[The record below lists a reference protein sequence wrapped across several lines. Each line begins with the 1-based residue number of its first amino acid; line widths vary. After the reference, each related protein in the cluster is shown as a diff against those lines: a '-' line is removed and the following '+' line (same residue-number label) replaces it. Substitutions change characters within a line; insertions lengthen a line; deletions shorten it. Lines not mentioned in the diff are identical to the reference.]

1 VLGWWKIKYLYHI
14 KFSVLKDLD
23 PAESISSD
31 WTVTS
36 MSDEVLKHAADF
48 PQELKTVT
56 EEDVRLLDK
65 CLAISLLSLH
75 LEIILQFCVLNGDCL
90 ATRYCHSMA
99 TWWPYVFASVFYYY
113 FLNDFCQPNYLN
125 FHWTDFHLVFTSSYT
140 GCRWTIWV
148 SIFDPSRDVAIATS
162 FCFLQ
167 FRFHAVT
174 PKRNEIGV

>member
-1 VLGWWKIKYLYHI
+1 
-14 KFSVLKDLD
+14 LKDLD

-140 GCRWTIWV
+140 GCR
-148 SIFDPSRDVAIATS
+148 
-162 FCFLQ
+162 
-167 FRFHAVT
+167 
-174 PKRNEIGV
+174 